1 MKRLLYLAAIA
12 CITLFAACEKA
23 ETDTPIDEEQ
33 QEVEITGDLY
43 GIWALTTKS
52 ETYPN
57 SEGPQAVYN
66 EDYTPYH
73 FYLALSEFPFPH
85 AIAKKGSLSSFD
97 LGDVDVDAVRFTYNP
112 NTHEINF
119 SKTLWLTAELLTRS
133 MKLTGKFEVTKLT
146 DTTLVIRQKEFLTGK
161 IIAYTYTRQK

>member
-85 AIAKKGSLSSFD
+85 AI
-97 LGDVDVDAVRFTYNP
+97 V
-112 NTHEINF
+112 
-119 SKTLWLTAELLTRS
+119 
-133 MKLTGKFEVTKLT
+133 
-146 DTTLVIRQKEFLTGK
+146 KEGEPVVV
-161 IIAYTYTRQK
+161 

>member
-12 CITLFAACEKA
+12 CIAIFASCEKEEA
-23 ETDTPIDEEQ
+23 EIPIDEEN
-33 QEVEITGDLY
+33 VEISGSLY
-43 GIWALTTKS
+43 GIWALSEKS

-85 AIAKKGSLSSFD
+85 AIAKKGSLSMFD
-97 LGDVDVDAVRFTYNP
+97 LDDVDVDAVRFTYNP
-112 NTHEINF
+112 NTHQINF
-119 SKTLWLTAELLTRS
+119 SKTIWLSAELLTRS
-133 MKLTGKFEVTKLT
+133 MRLSGKFTVTELT
-146 DTTLVIRQKEFLTGK
+146 DTKLVIKQKEVISGK
-161 IIAYTYTRQK
+161 IIGYSYTRQK

>member
-85 AIAKKGSLSSFD
+85 AIAKKGSLSS
-97 LGDVDVDAVRFTYNP
+97 LVTWMLMRCASPTTP
-112 NTHEINF
+112 
-119 SKTLWLTAELLTRS
+119 TR
-133 MKLTGKFEVTKLT
+133 TKSTSARLS
-146 DTTLVIRQKEFLTGK
+146 G
-161 IIAYTYTRQK
+161 